1 MKAFAF
7 NEQERRQLDLLS
19 GAFGDEIQSLLN
31 DPDVIELMLNP
42 DGRLWQD
49 RIVDGCSDTGIT
61 VSPSESEM
69 IIRIVASK
77 RNEICNAENPIISA
91 ELPGAGYRFQGMLP
105 PVVENPVFTIR
116 KKASRVFSLDDFV
129 DQGVIERTDADLLKR
144 AVGEK
149 KNILV
154 AGGTGSGKTTFVN
167 ALLKEIAKTKDR
179 LVIIED
185 TVELQCDVPN
195 HTALRTSEGAADMRA
210 LLKATMRLRPDRI
223 IVGEVRGG
231 EALDL
236 LKAWNTGHPGGVA
249 TVHANSA
256 KQSLTR
262 LEQLAL
268 ESVRSISRQMIADT
282 VNIIVFIERKGK
294 GRKVLEIVDVSYNG
308 EYVFKSLLSSA
319 AT

>member
-1 MKAFAF
+1 MEALSYR
-7 NEQERRQLDLLS
+7 EQERRQLDLLT
-19 GAFGDEIQSLLN
+19 GAFGPKIQTLLE

-49 RIVDGCSDTGIT
+49 RISEGCSDTNIAVT
-61 VSPSESEM
+61 PSEAEM

-116 KKASRVFSLDDFV
+116 KKASRVFSLDEFV
-129 DQGVIERTDADLLKR
+129 GQGVLTREAADLLKR

-149 KNILV
+149 KNILI
-154 AGGTGSGKTTFVN
+154 AGGTGSGKTTFAN
-167 ALLKEIAKTKDR
+167 ALLKEIAKSGDR

-185 TVELQCDVPN
+185 TIELQCDVPN
-195 HTALRTSEGAADMRA
+195 HAALRTVDGAADMRA

-256 KQSLTR
+256 KQSMTR

-268 ESVRSISRQMIADT
+268 EAVQTVSRQMIAES
-282 VNIIVFIERKGK
+282 VNIIVFIERAGV
-294 GRKVLEIVDVSYNG
+294 GRRITELVEVDYDSDYL
-308 EYVFKSLLSSA
+308 FRSLIK
-319 AT
+319 

>member
-1 MKAFAF
+1 MEALSYR
-7 NEQERRQLDLLS
+7 EQERRQLDLLT
-19 GAFGDEIQSLLN
+19 GAFGPKIQTLLE

-49 RIVDGCSDTGIT
+49 RISEGCSDTNIAVT
-61 VSPSESEM
+61 PSEAEM

-116 KKASRVFSLDDFV
+116 KKASRVFSLDEFV
-129 DQGVIERTDADLLKR
+129 GQGVLTREAADLLKR

-149 KNILV
+149 KNILI
-154 AGGTGSGKTTFVN
+154 AGGTGSGKTTFAN
-167 ALLKEIAKTKDR
+167 ALLKEIAKSGDR

-185 TVELQCDVPN
+185 TIELQCDVPN
-195 HTALRTSEGAADMRA
+195 HAALRTVDGAADMRA

-256 KQSLTR
+256 KQSITR

-268 ESVRSISRQMIADT
+268 EAVQTVSRQMIAES
-282 VNIIVFIERKGK
+282 VNIIVFIERAGV
-294 GRKVLEIVDVSYNG
+294 GRRITELVEVDYDSDYL
-308 EYVFKSLLSSA
+308 FRSLIK
-319 AT
+319 